1 MFGSSIFLCLGVCL
15 VLFGIFGY
23 LISVKLTEQ
32 NEKIKNMV
40 DLIYTITNDL
50 QLLKLQQPQQPHPST
65 TSITTQ
71 TTTQQLDNSQ
81 SSVNSINHNFID
93 KLHTDLSCQLSTVGI
108 STTEIKKIVV
118 SDCEN
123 YSSDDDDDESDDSDE
138 DEDDESDSDNAVE
151 YEEGNDET
159 EYDEVIDNVDSISS
173 YISEN
178 APYNQQ
184 KDVPDHVVEQ
194 PITVNLADSD
204 FTTIHLD
211 LEDMSSFNKSTDLLI
226 DETSSNSEKS
236 NNKSLGLSTA
246 SSVEN
251 TKTIIID
258 LTNDN
263 PDYNKMSIKEL
274 RKIAI
279 ERKLI
284 DASSKA
290 KKSDI
295 LKLL

>member
-1 MFGSSIFLCLGVCL
+1 MFGSSVFLCLGVCL

-50 QLLKLQQPQQPHPST
+50 QLLKLQQNQQPPPST

-81 SSVNSINHNFID
+81 SSINSINHNFID
-93 KLHTDLSCQLSTVGI
+93 KLHTDLSCQISTVGI

-123 YSSDDDDDESDDSDE
+123 YSSDE
-138 DEDDESDSDNAVE
+138 DEDDESDDADDDDDDDDESDTDNVVE
-151 YEEGNDET
+151 YD
-159 EYDEVIDNVDSISS
+159 DVIDNVDSISS

-204 FTTIHLD
+204 FTTINLD

-236 NNKSLGLSTA
+236 NNKLLGLSTE

-251 TKTIIID
+251 TKTIILD

-263 PDYNKMSIKEL
+263 PDYNRMSIKEL
-274 RKIAI
+274 RKMAI

-290 KKSDI
+290 KKSEI

>member
-1 MFGSSIFLCLGVCL
+1 MFGSSVFLCLGVCL

-50 QLLKLQQPQQPHPST
+50 QLLKLQQNQQPPPST

-81 SSVNSINHNFID
+81 SSINSINHNFID
-93 KLHTDLSCQLSTVGI
+93 KLHTDLSCQISTVGI

-123 YSSDDDDDESDDSDE
+123 YSSDE
-138 DEDDESDSDNAVE
+138 DEDDESDDADDDDDDDDESDTDNVVE
-151 YEEGNDET
+151 YD
-159 EYDEVIDNVDSISS
+159 DVIDNVDSISS

-204 FTTIHLD
+204 FTTINLD

-236 NNKSLGLSTA
+236 NNKLLGLSTE

-251 TKTIIID
+251 TKTIILD

-263 PDYNKMSIKEL
+263 PDYNRMSIKEL
-274 RKIAI
+274 RKMAI

>member
-1 MFGSSIFLCLGVCL
+1 MFGSSICLCLGVCL

-23 LISVKLTEQ
+23 LISVKLNEQ

-50 QLLKLQQPQQPHPST
+50 QLLKLQQPPST
-65 TSITTQ
+65 STTTSTTQ
-71 TTTQQLDNSQ
+71 ATQQLENSQ
-81 SSVNSINHNFID
+81 SSVNSINHNFVD
-93 KLHTDLSCQLSTVGI
+93 KLHTDLSYQLASVGI
-108 STTEIKKIVV
+108 QTTETKKIVV

-123 YSSDDDDDESDDSDE
+123 YSSDEDEDDDEDDDDEDDEPEEDTDNDDDENDEHESDE
-138 DEDDESDSDNAVE
+138 VNDD
-151 YEEGNDET
+151 
-159 EYDEVIDNVDSISS
+159 VDGIS

-178 APYNQQ
+178 APYEVSST
-184 KDVPDHVVEQ
+184 KKKEVVELLVVE
-194 PITVNLADSD
+194 PITVNVSD
-204 FTTIHLD
+204 NDVTTSTTIHLD
-211 LEDMSSFNKSTDLLI
+211 LEDMSSFDKSTDLLI
-226 DETSSNSEKS
+226 DETSQSSSE
-236 NNKSLGLSTA
+236 
-246 SSVEN
+246 SVKN

-258 LTNDN
+258 LTNDS

-274 RKIAI
+274 RKLAI